1 MHASDTVRELP
12 MRPFDY
18 HAPTTLDDV
27 VALLRRHD
35 GQASVFAGGTDLL
48 VEMKEQVRRPAHLI
62 NLKRVPALDRLSY
75 DARDGLHVG
84 ALVRVRDI
92 ETSPDVQ
99 RHYAG
104 LWQAARELGSIQVRC
119 RATLAGNVCR
129 ASPSADTLPPLIADA
144 GVVHAHGPDGA
155 RRIAAE
161 DFFTGPGRTV
171 LARDEIVTAF
181 TLPPPPARSGKAYLK
196 HGRRKAMELATVGVA
211 VSLTL
216 ADDGAVD
223 GVHIVLGAV
232 APTPMRARRAEDMLR
247 GERVGPG
254 LLEVVSRTA
263 MDESRPISDVRAS
276 AEYRR
281 RMVGVLTRRAIEQSL
296 ERAR

>member
-1 MHASDTVRELP
+1 

-18 HAPTTLDDV
+18 HAPTTLDEV
-27 VALLRRHD
+27 VALLRRCD
-35 GQASVFAGGTDLL
+35 GRASVLAGGTDLL
-48 VEMKEQVRRPAHLI
+48 VEIKEQLRKPAHLI
-62 NLKRVPALDRLSY
+62 NLKRVPALDRLAY
-75 DARDGLHVG
+75 DANDGLQVG
-84 ALVRVRDI
+84 ALVKVRDL

-104 LWQAARELGSIQVRC
+104 LWQAVRELGSIQVRC

-144 GVVHAHGPDGA
+144 GVVHLHGPDGA
-155 RRIAAE
+155 RRVAAE
-161 DFFTGPGRTV
+161 AFFTGPGRTV
-171 LARDEIVTAF
+171 MSPDEVVTAF
-181 TLPPPPARSGKAYLK
+181 TLPAPPARCGKSYIK

-211 VSLTL
+211 VTLSL

-223 GVHIVLGAV
+223 DVRIVLGAV
-232 APTPMRARRAEDMLR
+232 APTPIRARRAEDMLR
-247 GERVGPG
+247 GERTSPG
-254 LLEVVSRTA
+254 LLEVVARTA
-263 MDESRPISDVRAS
+263 MSESKPISDVRAS

-281 RMVGVLTRRAIEQSL
+281 RMVGVLTKRAVEQAL

>member
-1 MHASDTVRELP
+1 
-12 MRPFDY
+12 MRPFEY
-18 HAPTTLDDV
+18 HAPTTLGEI
-27 VALLRRHD
+27 VALLRRYD
-35 GQASVFAGGTDLL
+35 GAASVLAGGTDLL
-48 VEMKEQVRRPAHLI
+48 VEIKESIRKPAHLI
-62 NLKRVPALDRLSY
+62 DLKRVPALDRLSY
-75 DARDGLHVG
+75 DARNGLHIG
-84 ALVRVRDI
+84 ALVKVRDL

-129 ASPSADTLPPLIADA
+129 ASPSADTLPPLIADG
-144 GVVHAHGPDGA
+144 GVVHVHGAGGS

-171 LARDEIVTAF
+171 LGRDEVVTAF
-181 TLPPPPARSGKAYLK
+181 TLPPPSARSGKSYIK

-211 VSLTL
+211 VSLALGEDGTV
-216 ADDGAVD
+216 DDVR
-223 GVHIVLGAV
+223 IVLGAV
-232 APTPMRARRAEDMLR
+232 APTPIRARRAEDMIR
-247 GERVGPG
+247 GERLISPG
-254 LLEVVSRTA
+254 LLEVVARTA
-263 MDESRPISDVRAS
+263 MSESKPITDVRAS

-281 RMVGVLTRRAIEQSL
+281 RMVGVLTKRAIEQAL